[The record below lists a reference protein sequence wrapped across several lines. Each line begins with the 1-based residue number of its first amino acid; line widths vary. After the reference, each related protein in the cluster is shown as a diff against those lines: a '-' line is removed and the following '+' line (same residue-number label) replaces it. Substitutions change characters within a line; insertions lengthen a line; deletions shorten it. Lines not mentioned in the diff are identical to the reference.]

1 MMTTIT
7 TTTTMAFVRPLGPY
21 LLAGSAL
28 HSQTRSVYYVSKMK
42 TLASDALLLT
52 MAADTEI
59 SESIV
64 LQSKSAISS
73 EEGLTLQSNA
83 AELESEAKRES
94 MKAITEKTMGDTY
107 KTESHEMEVASDKD
121 ILASETNFAKAEE
134 ASIKG
139 ARLHTKAITEGEK
152 SAHDL
157 DTSVADAAGSV
168 KAIEVATTAE
178 ENAIEYGTVVAKDI
192 VKTAKDGEAL
202 VKTETGAMEDV
213 EIMAACA
220 PIPLIN
226 AVCEAIGSAVE
237 VGYQSVAAVEGAKAA
252 IDSISAAAA
261 RGRERAELILAT
273 EKREEAERLA
283 IEAEE
288 LQVQADE
295 EGVQATIDEGYAT
308 DMDVT
313 AGEETALGEEEL
325 EASEQEKTMAATLK
339 EKATEQY
346 AKAARDESIAAEEET
361 SAIAI
366 ESEANEL
373 LSSSTKDEFESL
385 EEKADATA
393 KDTEAEG
400 LVKQS
405 LGYGLRA
412 FGFVIHSIF
421 TAGLVAYIIIMN
433 GLTKTVVP
441 SIGQLWRGESQL
453 LSTVQLQAYCIDFL
467 IHFGIVLGIIATLPN
482 ILLNFETTSA
492 SLRIKSL
499 FIVAALAGGVESVVK
514 GVATG
519 STIASGSLGFISNL
533 VLSVPVYMMELL
545 IAVVLFGPGVFG
557 DIQLVHMKV
566 FIWCGILVLML
577 LSIWVVKRSTE
588 KDNYTQDRGECIE
601 EGESDLLC
609 AESREIPHALA
620 DDMNKEY
627 GSLEEVSLLSTS
639 DEHKS
644 NTSDQIMINS
654 SSKRRIPINETST
667 TSGNC
672 LGWCKQCLINYCS
685 SLHLT
690 TDLLALCLMVTL
702 LCNCWPLINVLHPM
716 TDKLLGAIATWISL
730 PIILGV
736 TVVMVIIAHIV
747 FVA

>member
-1 MMTTIT
+1 
-7 TTTTMAFVRPLGPY
+7 
-21 LLAGSAL
+21 
-28 HSQTRSVYYVSKMK
+28 
-42 TLASDALLLT
+42 

-83 AELESEAKRES
+83 AELESEAKHES
-94 MKAITEKTMGDTY
+94 IKAITEKTMGDTY

-157 DTSVADAAGSV
+157 ETSVADAAGSV

-178 ENAIEYGTVVAKDI
+178 ENAIEYGTIVAKDI

-213 EIMAACA
+213 EVMTACA

-295 EGVQATIDEGYAT
+295 EGVQATIDEGHAT

-325 EASEQEKTMAATLK
+325 EASEQEKAMAASLK

-373 LSSSTKDEFESL
+373 LSSSTKDEFQSL

-421 TAGLVAYIIIMN
+421 TAGLVTYIIIMK
-433 GLTKTVVP
+433 GLTKTVMP

-453 LSTVQLQAYCIDFL
+453 FISTVQLQAYCIDFL
-467 IHFGIVLGIIATLPN
+467 IHFGIVIGIIATLPN
-482 ILLNFETTSA
+482 LLLNFETTSA

-499 FIVAALAGGVESVVK
+499 FIVAALAGGIESVVK

-519 STIASGSLGFISNL
+519 STIVSASLGFISNL

-545 IAVVLFGPGVFG
+545 IAVVLLGPGVFG
-557 DIQLVHMKV
+557 SIQLVHMKV

-588 KDNYTQDRGECIE
+588 KDKYTQDRGECIE
-601 EGESDLLC
+601 AGESDLLC

-627 GSLEEVSLLSTS
+627 GSLEEVSLLSTF

-644 NTSDQIMINS
+644 NTSDEIMINS

-667 TSGNC
+667 TPGNC
-672 LGWCKQCLINYCS
+672 LGWCNKCLVNYCN
-685 SLHLT
+685 SLRLT
-690 TDLLALCLMVTL
+690 TDLLVICLMVTL
-702 LCNCWPLINVLHPM
+702 LRNCWPLINVLHPM
-716 TDKLLGAIATWISL
+716 TDKFLGAIATWISL
-730 PIILGV
+730 PIFIGV
-736 TVVMVIIAHIV
+736 TVVMVIIAHII

>member
-1 MMTTIT
+1 
-7 TTTTMAFVRPLGPY
+7 
-21 LLAGSAL
+21 
-28 HSQTRSVYYVSKMK
+28 
-42 TLASDALLLT
+42 
-52 MAADTEI
+52 
-59 SESIV
+59 
-64 LQSKSAISS
+64 
-73 EEGLTLQSNA
+73 
-83 AELESEAKRES
+83 
-94 MKAITEKTMGDTY
+94 MGDTY
-107 KTESHEMEVASDKD
+107 KTESHEMEVASNKD

-139 ARLHTKAITEGEK
+139 SRLHTKAITEGEK

-157 DTSVADAAGSV
+157 ETSVADAAGSV

-178 ENAIEYGTVVAKDI
+178 ENAIEYGTIVAKDI

-213 EIMAACA
+213 EVMAACA

-295 EGVQATIDEGYAT
+295 EGVQATIDEGHAT

-325 EASEQEKTMAATLK
+325 EASEQEKAMAASLK

-373 LSSSTKDEFESL
+373 LSSSTKDEFQSL

-421 TAGLVAYIIIMN
+421 TAGLVTYIIIMK
-433 GLTKTVVP
+433 GLTKTVMP

-453 LSTVQLQAYCIDFL
+453 FISTVQLQAYCIDFL
-467 IHFGIVLGIIATLPN
+467 IHFGIVIGIIATLPN
-482 ILLNFETTSA
+482 LLLNFETTSA

-499 FIVAALAGGVESVVK
+499 FIVAALAGGIESVVK

-519 STIASGSLGFISNL
+519 STIVSASLGFISNL

-545 IAVVLFGPGVFG
+545 IAVVLLGPGVFG
-557 DIQLVHMKV
+557 SIQLVHM
-566 FIWCGILVLML
+566 
-577 LSIWVVKRSTE
+577 
-588 KDNYTQDRGECIE
+588 
-601 EGESDLLC
+601 
-609 AESREIPHALA
+609 
-620 DDMNKEY
+620 
-627 GSLEEVSLLSTS
+627 
-639 DEHKS
+639 
-644 NTSDQIMINS
+644 
-654 SSKRRIPINETST
+654 
-667 TSGNC
+667 
-672 LGWCKQCLINYCS
+672 
-685 SLHLT
+685 
-690 TDLLALCLMVTL
+690 
-702 LCNCWPLINVLHPM
+702 
-716 TDKLLGAIATWISL
+716 
-730 PIILGV
+730 
-736 TVVMVIIAHIV
+736 
-747 FVA
+747 